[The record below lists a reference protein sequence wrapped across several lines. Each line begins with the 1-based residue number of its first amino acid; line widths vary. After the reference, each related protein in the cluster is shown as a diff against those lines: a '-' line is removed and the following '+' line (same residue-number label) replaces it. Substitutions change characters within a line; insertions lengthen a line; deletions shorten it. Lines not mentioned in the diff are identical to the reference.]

1 MTNSFNG
8 VHLEAITKS
17 FPATQAGNDRLLILD
32 SINLEI
38 ERASSVA
45 IVGKSGS
52 GKSTLL
58 EITAGLLTPD
68 SGTVTLNGVNI
79 HTLTD
84 QGRAALR
91 SLEMG
96 FIFQASYMLSDFTA
110 LENVQI
116 AALIA
121 GAPKAE
127 ARRAAAE
134 LLTRVG
140 LGDRLDHTSDQLSG
154 GERQR
159 VVIARSLVNN
169 PSIIFADEPTGN
181 LDEENAALIEEL
193 LLTIVKERSS
203 TLMLVTHN
211 SQFAQ
216 RLDRVYTLS
225 ERRLTEGM

>member
-17 FPATQAGNDRLLILD
+17 FPATQAGKDRLLILD
-32 SINLEI
+32 SINLTI
-38 ERASSVA
+38 DKARSVA

-58 EITAGLLTPD
+58 EITAGLLKPD
-68 SGTVTLNGVNI
+68 SGAVILNGINI

-84 QGRAALR
+84 RERAALR
-91 SLEMG
+91 AKEMG
-96 FIFQASYMLSDFTA
+96 FIFQASYMLSDFSA

-121 GAPKAE
+121 GSPKAE
-127 ARRAAAE
+127 AKRAAVQ
-134 LLTRVG
+134 LLSRVG

-193 LLTIVKERSS
+193 LLTIVKERAS

-216 RLDRVYTLS
+216 RLDCVYTLS
-225 ERRLTEGM
+225 ERTLREGM